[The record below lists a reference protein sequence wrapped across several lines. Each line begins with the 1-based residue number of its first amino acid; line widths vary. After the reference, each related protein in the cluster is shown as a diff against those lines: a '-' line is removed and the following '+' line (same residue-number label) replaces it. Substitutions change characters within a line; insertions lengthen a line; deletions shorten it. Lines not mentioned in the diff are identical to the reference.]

1 MASFMEKLE
10 SASLDNRSLLCVG
23 LDPDPRQMPVSD
35 LFEFNRDI
43 IDATVDL
50 VCAYK
55 PNLSFYEAQGIPG
68 LEALKRTVEYIHSTA
83 ARVPVIGDAK
93 RGELGPSAES
103 YAKAM
108 FDVWGFDA
116 ITANAWGGRE
126 SLQPFFDR
134 EDKGVFVW
142 CRSSNNGAGD
152 IQDLPVA
159 TRDGQ
164 RPVFELLA
172 EMALGWNGNGNVGLV
187 IGATYPLEMKKVR
200 DGCPDMPF
208 LIPGVG
214 AQGGALEESVRC
226 GANSDGRMAIV
237 SSSRG
242 VLYASGG
249 SDYAQAARQAALEL
263 REQMNA
269 VLEQEGKGWS

>member
-10 SASLDNRSLLCVG
+10 SASLSNRSLLCVG

-35 LFEFNRDI
+35 LFEFNRAI
-43 IDATVDL
+43 IDATMDL

-55 PNLSFYEAQGIPG
+55 PNVSFYEAQGFPG
-68 LEALKRTVEYIHSTA
+68 LEALKQTIEYIHSA
-83 ARVPVIGDAK
+83 SDGVPVIGDAK
-93 RGELGPSAES
+93 RGDLGPSAES

-108 FDVWGFDA
+108 FEVWEFDA
-116 ITANAWGGRE
+116 ITATAWGGRE
-126 SLQPFFDR
+126 SLQPFFDCK
-134 EDKGVFVW
+134 DKGVFVW
-142 CRSSNNGAGD
+142 CRSSNSSAGD

-159 TRDGQ
+159 SNGTQ

-172 EMALGWNGNGNVGLV
+172 DMAQGWNGNGNVGLV
-187 IGATYPLEMKKVR
+187 VGATYPEDLNKLRAM
-200 DGCPDMPF
+200 CPDMPF

-226 GANSDGRMAIV
+226 GVNAAGRMAIV

-242 VLYASGG
+242 ILYASAGA
-249 SDYAQAARQAALEL
+249 DYPEAARQAALDV
-263 REQMNA
+263 RDQMNA

>member
-1 MASFMEKLE
+1 LASFMEKLE
-10 SASLDNRSLLCVG
+10 SASLANRSLLCVG

-43 IDATVDL
+43 IDTTADL

-83 ARVPVIGDAK
+83 AGVPVIGDAK

-187 IGATYPLEMKKVR
+187 IGATYPLEMKRVR
-200 DGCPDMPF
+200 DGCPDIPF

-214 AQGGALEESVRC
+214 AQGGALEESVLY
-226 GANSDGRMAIV
+226 GTNSDGRMAIV

-242 VLYASGG
+242 VLYTSGG